1 MIIDTHTHFYDPT
14 RPQGIPWPGEDNE
27 LLYRTVLPEHHR
39 AESQKEG
46 VTGTVVV
53 EASAWL
59 EDNQWILDLAAD
71 DPWIVGL
78 VGHVDPNREEF
89 ASDIEK
95 LAENPLFRGI
105 RLGGGWFEDI
115 DAGSLMSDV
124 ETLAKKGLEL
134 DVLMNVERWDNLC
147 ELAKRIP
154 ELTIVINHI
163 ALVPVD
169 GNAPDSLWAECMHRA
184 AEFPKVY
191 MKGSGVVETTE
202 QSPAPSDPAFY
213 APTLDVLWE
222 AFGEDRIV
230 YGSNWPVSDAYT
242 DYSTMINIVRT
253 YFEAKGEEAA
263 EKYWWRNAKAAYG
276 YEDRES

>member
-14 RPQGIPWPGEDNE
+14 RPEGIPWPREDNE

-39 AESQKEG
+39 AESQTEG

-53 EASAWL
+53 EASSWL
-59 EDNQWILDLAAD
+59 EDNQWILNLAAD

-78 VGHVDPNREEF
+78 VGHVDPNQEAF
-89 ASDIEK
+89 GSDIER
-95 LAENPLFRGI
+95 LADNPLLRGI
-105 RLGGGWFEDI
+105 RLGGSWFEDI

-134 DVLMNVERWDNLC
+134 DVLMNVDRWDNLC

-169 GNAPDSLWAECMHRA
+169 GNAPDQHWVECMNRA
-184 AEFPKVY
+184 ADFPKVY
-191 MKGSGVVETTE
+191 MKGSGVVETTVDK
-202 QSPAPSDPAFY
+202 PAPADPAY
-213 APTLDVLWE
+213 YTPTLDALWE

-242 DYSTMINIVRT
+242 DYSTMINVVRT
-253 YFEAKGEEAA
+253 YFEAKGAEAA
-263 EKYWWRNAKAAYG
+263 EKYWWKNAKAAYG
-276 YEDRES
+276 FIER

>member
-14 RPQGIPWPGEDNE
+14 RPQGIPWPTEDNE

-39 AESQKEG
+39 GVSQKEG

-53 EASAWL
+53 EASAWI
-59 EDNQWILDLAAD
+59 EDNQWILDIAAD
-71 DPWIVGL
+71 DSWIVGL
-78 VGHVDPNREEF
+78 VGHVDPNREDF

-124 ETLAKKGLEL
+124 ETLAKRGLEL
-134 DVLMNVERWDNLC
+134 DVLMNVDRWDNLC
-147 ELAKRIP
+147 ELARRIP

-169 GNAPDSLWAECMHRA
+169 GNAPDPHWVECMNRA
-184 AEFPKVY
+184 ADFPKVF
-191 MKGSGVVETTE
+191 MKGSGVVETALDKPT
-202 QSPAPSDPAFY
+202 PTDPAYY
-213 APTLDVLWE
+213 APTLDALWE

-242 DYSTMINIVRT
+242 DYAAMINVVRT
-253 YFEAKGEEAA
+253 YFEAKGAEAA
-263 EKYWWRNAKAAYG
+263 EKYWWRNAKEAYG
-276 YEDRES
+276 FVEH